1 MKGEKVLV
9 VGATGQVALPVARA
23 LATDNEVWGIARFT
37 NAAARDE
44 LEAGGVACLPV
55 DVADPDLSG
64 LPDDFGYVLN
74 FSVARTGS
82 WNGDLDTNV
91 GAVLH
96 LMEHCRTAKAF
107 LHCST
112 TGVYQ
117 PQRDH
122 RFDEDDALGDNHRPW
137 EPTMP
142 FLATYSISKIASE
155 AAARYGSRR
164 WNVPTV
170 IARLGVP
177 YGDNGGWPGFHL
189 EMLAAG
195 MPIPVHPDRPN
206 LFNPIHE
213 ADIVATVPALLG
225 AATVPPTVVNWAG
238 PESSIEE
245 WCGQLGA
252 LVGIEPKFEETDD
265 TIAGVPVDTSRLDA
279 LAGGQRLVSLD
290 DGLRR
295 MVAARRPDLLQQS

>member
-1 MKGEKVLV
+1 GWM
-9 VGATGQVALPVARA
+9 R
-23 LATDNEVWGIARFT
+23 
-37 NAAARDE
+37 
-44 LEAGGVACLPV
+44 GV
-55 DVADPDLSG
+55 
-64 LPDDFGYVLN
+64 
-74 FSVARTGS
+74 
-82 WNGDLDTNV
+82 
-91 GAVLH
+91 H
-96 LMEHCRTAKAF
+96 
-107 LHCST
+107 
-112 TGVYQ
+112 Q
-117 PQRDH
+117 PQRDQ
-122 RFDEDDALGDNHRPW
+122 RVDEEDGIGDTRKPL
-137 EPTMP
+137 ESSMP
-142 FLATYSISKIASE
+142 DLATYSISKIASG
-155 AAARYGSRR
+155 AAARYGSRL

-279 LAGGQRLVSLD
+279 LAGGERLVSLD